1 VDGDENGEIDYEEF
15 VSMMTKVVKS
25 LEQKKEE
32 WKQQN
37 LWIGIFKDLA
47 QNEVIGLDDVEIYP
61 W

>member
-32 WKQQN
+32 
-37 LWIGIFKDLA
+37 
-47 QNEVIGLDDVEIYP
+47 
-61 W
+61 